1 MLFTICLRSRRNEL
15 SLDLLSQLLSFAL
28 KRMRYAK
35 GVSISNEMFILI
47 VDIIKFYF
55 IKNRKIN

>member
-1 MLFTICLRSRRNEL
+1 MLFIISLRSRRNEL

-35 GVSISNEMFILI
+35 GVSIPNEFFL
-47 VDIIKFYF
+47 FQL
-55 IKNRKIN
+55 